1 MARPSGQPVR
11 PAGGAV
17 TDLQAL
23 WASPEWRGQAEQWIQ
38 LVLES
43 FSVRQTGPIEQP
55 RIRFWSTQ
63 LTVPTDL
70 GVLWFKENNP
80 GQLAEASIVA
90 ALAELAPDYV
100 VKPLAV
106 EPSRGWMITPDHG
119 ATLASLKSDD
129 YQLWSRVLTDFA
141 DLQKAVVPHAERLTA
156 AGLVNMNPEVA
167 ANFVENQLLLHTG
180 LPPQHPL
187 HLSHPQAD
195 HILAQLPR
203 IRSAVEVLRGLGVP
217 LSLDHNDLHPRNA
230 FLPGS
235 STEPLRFFDF
245 ADAYWAHPF
254 SSMLVPIH
262 QMCEQWRTTPADPRI
277 RLVAVAYLEQWTD
290 YAPLPEL
297 QAALD
302 SALYLARVHR
312 YGSWLRLFVYA
323 DDASMT
329 TYGPGALEYLQTLA
343 QPVLGR

>member
-1 MARPSGQPVR
+1 M
-11 PAGGAV
+11 
-17 TDLQAL
+17 LAL
-23 WASPEWRGQAEQWIQ
+23 WAGPEWRSQAEQWIQ

-70 GVLWFKENNP
+70 GTLWFKENNP
-80 GQLAEASIVA
+80 GRLAEASVVA
-90 ALAELAPDYV
+90 ALAELAPEHV

-119 ATLASLKSDD
+119 ATLSSLKSDD
-129 YQLWSRVLTDFA
+129 YQLWSRVMTDFA
-141 DLQKAVVPHAERLTA
+141 ELQKAVLPHADRLIA

-187 HLSHPQAD
+187 YLSSQDAD
-195 HILAQLPR
+195 HVLSQLPR

-254 SSMLVPIH
+254 SSMLVPITT
-262 QMCEQWRTTPADPRI
+262 MCEQWRTTPADPRI

-290 YAPLPEL
+290 YAPLAEL

-312 YGSWLRLFVYA
+312 YGAWLRLLVYA
-323 DDASMT
+323 DDASMS
-329 TYGPGALEYLQTLA
+329 TYGPGALEYLRTLT

>member
-1 MARPSGQPVR
+1 M
-11 PAGGAV
+11 
-17 TDLQAL
+17 LAL
-23 WASPEWRGQAEQWIQ
+23 WAGPEWRSQAEQWIQ

-70 GVLWFKENNP
+70 GTLWFKENNP
-80 GQLAEASIVA
+80 GRLAEASVVA
-90 ALAELAPDYV
+90 ALAELAPEHV

-119 ATLASLKSDD
+119 ATLSSLKSDD
-129 YQLWSRVLTDFA
+129 YQLWSRVMTDFA
-141 DLQKAVVPHAERLTA
+141 DLQKAVLPHADRLIA

-187 HLSHPQAD
+187 YLSSQDAD
-195 HILAQLPR
+195 HVLSQLPR

-254 SSMLVPIH
+254 SSMLVPITT
-262 QMCEQWRTTPADPRI
+262 MCEQWRTTPADPRI

-290 YAPLPEL
+290 YAPLAEL

-312 YGSWLRLFVYA
+312 YGAWLRLLVYA
-323 DDASMT
+323 DDASMS
-329 TYGPGALEYLQTLA
+329 TYGPGALEYLRTLT

>member
-1 MARPSGQPVR
+1 M
-11 PAGGAV
+11 

-23 WASPEWRGQAEQWIQ
+23 WAGPEWRSQAEQWIQ

-80 GQLAEASIVA
+80 GQLAEASVVA
-90 ALAELAPDYV
+90 ALAELVPDHV

-119 ATLASLKSDD
+119 ATLASLRSND
-129 YQLWSRVLTDFA
+129 YQLWARVLTDFA
-141 DLQKAVVPHAERLTA
+141 DLQKALIPHADRLTA

-180 LPPQHPL
+180 LPAEHPMF
-187 HLSHPQAD
+187 LSHQGAD
-195 HILAQLPR
+195 HVLAQLPR
-203 IRSAVEVLRGLGVP
+203 IRAAVETLRALGVP

-254 SSMLVPIH
+254 SALLVPITL
-262 QMCEQWRTTPADPRI
+262 MCEQWATTPADPRV
-277 RLVAVAYLEQWTD
+277 RLAVGAYLEQWTD
-290 YAPLPEL
+290 FAPLPAL
-297 QAALD
+297 QASLD
-302 SALYLARVHR
+302 SALYLGRVHR
-312 YGSWLRLFVYA
+312 YGAWLRLLVYA
-323 DDASMT
+323 DDASMS
-329 TYGPGALEYLQTLA
+329 TYGPGALEYLADLTTPILSA
-343 QPVLGR
+343 